1 MIVVQDRIEVDAC
14 RLHQLQ
20 ELFHQRYLEAATA
33 RGLEYIDATVS
44 PPVKLTREPVVLS
57 LRWQVADAP
66 AWWAMRAQSMQPA
79 VAAFWNEVDALCHR
93 RERTYLVAAD
103 AVSATG
109 PGQDVSGFRIGVRG
123 HRETAQL
130 RLRDGL
136 TTIDIETMT
145 VTLEQ
150 AAAQLSTQ
158 MQMLVSKG
166 LYMSTIPVDVSQRN
180 WRDRD
185 ENIQAL
191 NDRLSREKLD
201 NQHQLYQQQFGMRTR
216 LLDGQSQLHA
226 VRQEVL
232 KYQASLISGMYELL
246 QNIRN
251 RILAGKQAILAA
263 RDANARLGIEVNS
276 TLLQQLQT
284 AFTGVLGG
292 KERFASLLMQNANTL
307 AEHKHRAVVEKMNT
321 AAQRLDGWKSVA
333 AENRALMAYQLDER
347 NKLLIG
353 LYSFVERRD
362 DVAPEWKDMSTMI
375 ASLADSGGGWVT
387 P

>member
-150 AAAQLSTQ
+150 AAAQLP
-158 MQMLVSKG
+158 G
-166 LYMSTIPVDVSQRN
+166 LELSRLSANFAPDYAVGDYTWDLLYPDAGSAAAA
-180 WRDRD
+180 RDS
-185 ENIQAL
+185 EAWNAGIMQAL
-191 NDRLSREKLD
+191 ERYCTACHALGLETISAGLRRPGLVGGIKRTAYFRLLPGKQDASGRFEADLLEMPEHIPEILNWRLSRAVVLPWNSAQCEPWTYVWE
-201 NQHQLYQQQFGMRTR
+201 QEFES
-216 LLDGQSQLHA
+216 LDGLTGPYMLHPHHWA
-226 VRQEVL
+226 QVDRWFDPE
-232 KYQASLISGMYELL
+232 SGV
-246 QNIRN
+246 QTV
-251 RILAGKQAILAA
+251 
-263 RDANARLGIEVNS
+263 DANLS
-276 TLLQQLQT
+276 H
-284 AFTGVLGG
+284 AFC
-292 KERFASLLMQNANTL
+292 
-307 AEHKHRAVVEKMNT
+307 
-321 AAQRLDGWKSVA
+321 AA
-333 AENRALMAYQLDER
+333 
-347 NKLLIG
+347 
-353 LYSFVERRD
+353 
-362 DVAPEWKDMSTMI
+362 P
-375 ASLADSGGGWVT
+375 DSILSRECQ
-387 P
+387 